1 MTKQLNFTFQ
11 YNKTSFGYHGAY
23 TLKHLLTKGWDVRY
37 IPVISGTKAEVDAGF
52 PQPRYPFHRKAP
64 SLRLW
69 HPNDMAGF
77 TGEPKI
83 GFTVFELEDL
93 SQVEEHNL
101 LYPDKVVVPTRW
113 AADICEKH
121 GIKASVVPLGY
132 DPSIFLPSPPEPG
145 THTIFGNFGKWEIR
159 KGHDVLIKA
168 FNAAFEKDDEVTLV
182 MMPTNHFL
190 NREQIRAW
198 ERMYKESKLGDLIQI
213 IPRVNTHLDV
223 FNIMKQVDCAV
234 FPARAEGWNME
245 ALEMMGCGKEVIITN
260 CTGHTGFVNESCH
273 LVDMKDEFETAYDG
287 VFFSGFSKWRKFTQD
302 SFDQLVEHMRN
313 VHRGRS
319 DLKLNQAAIDR
330 ASKFTWELSTNV
342 LAEEITKTCI

>member
-1 MTKQLNFTFQ
+1 MNLNFTFG
-11 YNKTSFGYHGAY
+11 YNRSSFGYHGSY
-23 TLKHLLTKGWDVRY
+23 TLKHLLKLGWDVRH
-37 IPVISGTKAEVDAGF
+37 IPIGRNDIDPRMPE
-52 PQPRYPFHRKAP
+52 PRYPFHRKAP

-93 SQVEEHNL
+93 SDIEVHNL
-101 LYPDKVVVPTRW
+101 SYPDKVLVPTQW
-113 AADICEKH
+113 AADVCDRQ

-190 NREQIRAW
+190 NKDQIRAW
-198 ERMYKESKLGDLIQI
+198 ERMYKESKLGDRVQI

-260 CTGHTGFVNESCH
+260 CTGHTGFINESCR
-273 LVDMKDEFETAYDG
+273 LVQMKDEFETAYDG
-287 VFFSGFSKWRKFTQD
+287 VFFGGFSKWRKFTQD

>member
-1 MTKQLNFTFQ
+1 MNLNFTFG
-11 YNKTSFGYHGAY
+11 YNGTSFGLHGSY
-23 TLKHLLTKGWDVRY
+23 TLKYLLKMGWDVRHVP
-37 IPVISGTKAEVDAGF
+37 IGQTQHESSFPVANTK
-52 PQPRYPFHRKAP
+52 FHHKAP

-93 SQVEEHNL
+93 SEVEAHNL
-101 LYPDKVVVPTRW
+101 LYPNKLLVPTQW
-113 AADICEKH
+113 AVDVCARS
-121 GIKASVVPLGY
+121 GVKASVVPLGY

-190 NREQIRAW
+190 NREQVRAW
-198 ERMYKESKLGDLIQI
+198 ERMYLESKLGDRVQI
-213 IPRVNTHLDV
+213 IPRVNTHQDV
-223 FNIMKQVDCAV
+223 YNIMRQVDCAV

-260 CTGHTGFVNESCH
+260 CTGHTGFVNESCK
-273 LVDMKDEFETAYDG
+273 LVEMKNEFETAYDG
-287 VFFSGFSKWRKFTQD
+287 VFFGGFSKWRKFTQD

-319 DLKLNQAAIDR
+319 DLKLNQAAVDR
-330 ASKFTWELSTNV
+330 ASQFSWELSTNV